1 MKDALL
7 GAKWSLSAEPTD
19 HTVVPGTALPSS
31 SVHVN
36 AVPPHSWTSIPRC
49 RLYQACSAGA
59 SLALKKMPPMP
70 VTRFI
75 EPPRSG
81 SSETSCVFF
90 GLTLRFGGSAQRR
103 QAQPAVRRRDRSMG
117 ALRGDRRPA
126 LTGQLMSGPWRTE
139 IVLVALCCTFTVR

>member
-1 MKDALL
+1 MKVAVL
-7 GAKWSLSAEPTD
+7 GANWSPCAEPID
-19 HTVVPGTALPSS
+19 QTVVPAIGLPSP
-31 SVHVN
+31 SVQVK

-81 SSETSCVFF
+81 
-90 GLTLRFGGSAQRR
+90 GGEGEYAPGPAALLLEARQRQGPRNALGEPPELCRSR
-103 QAQPAVRRRDRSMG
+103 QA
-117 ALRGDRRPA
+117 
-126 LTGQLMSGPWRTE
+126 
-139 IVLVALCCTFTVR
+139 

>member
-1 MKDALL
+1 MKVAVL
-7 GAKWSLSAEPTD
+7 GANWSPCAEPID
-19 HTVVPGTALPSS
+19 QTVVPATGLPSP
-31 SVHVN
+31 SVQVK

-81 SSETSCVFF
+81 GGEGECTACGLIGIGGPSRAPSSHTTVHT
-90 GLTLRFGGSAQRR
+90 GHVHGGS
-103 QAQPAVRRRDRSMG
+103 VD
-117 ALRGDRRPA
+117 
-126 LTGQLMSGPWRTE
+126 
-139 IVLVALCCTFTVR
+139 

>member
-1 MKDALL
+1 MKVAVL
-7 GAKWSLSAEPTD
+7 GANWSLCAEPID
-19 HTVVPGTALPSS
+19 QTVVPATGLPSP
-31 SVHVN
+31 SVHVK

-81 SSETSCVFF
+81 GGEGECVFC
-90 GLTLRFGGSAQRR
+90 G
-103 QAQPAVRRRDRSMG
+103 
-117 ALRGDRRPA
+117 LRGDYTELFGRAGDWPGA
-126 LTGQLMSGPWRTE
+126 TPWPE
-139 IVLVALCCTFTVR
+139 ALC

>member
-1 MKDALL
+1 MDQ
-7 GAKWSLSAEPTD
+7 
-19 HTVVPGTALPSS
+19 TVVPATGLPSPL
-31 SVHVN
+31 VQVK

-81 SSETSCVFF
+81 GGEGECIRRTALFAELYHGPGPLRWLHDLLLSVR
-90 GLTLRFGGSAQRR
+90 TLH
-103 QAQPAVRRRDRSMG
+103 
-117 ALRGDRRPA
+117 L
-126 LTGQLMSGPWRTE
+126 
-139 IVLVALCCTFTVR
+139 